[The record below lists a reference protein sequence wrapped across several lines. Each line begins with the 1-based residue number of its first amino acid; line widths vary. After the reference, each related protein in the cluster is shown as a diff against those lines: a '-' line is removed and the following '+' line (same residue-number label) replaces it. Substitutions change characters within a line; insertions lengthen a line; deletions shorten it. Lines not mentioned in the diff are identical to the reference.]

1 MAQAPGLFTRPC
13 FRFSGLTSSP
23 VGSGLGLLWLLI
35 QKLTVFQGCDLRR
48 YENNPHGWRFIEV
61 SPLPNLRRDG
71 QDHIGTAFPRLLLE
85 PVFARQGDEA

>member
-1 MAQAPGLFTRPC
+1 MLPFFGAHELSRRLRAWALVASDSETHC
-13 FRFSGLTSSP
+13 LS
-23 VGSGLGLLWLLI
+23 
-35 QKLTVFQGCDLRR
+35 GCDLRR